1 LENQCQITL
10 ISTEHFS
17 AVIAP
22 VFPPVTLAAPPIN
35 ACRKENMKRAAV
47 ITTLMVLWLSVPVHA
62 QDGGPIIQNE
72 RVTVWD
78 TMNLLPPADNDFV
91 AVSLKG
97 TAVFGHKGDVPGE
110 AGARNMVIALKD
122 HPEAPIVNNSGY
134 PNAYPREGIVKLLE
148 NDRVIVWSFRWTP
161 GKPTVMHFHNTDVV
175 VVYQED
181 TPLESITPDGKRVL
195 NEYKFAD
202 TRFNRGNRVHSEL
215 LVGKSG
221 SAVITELK

>member
-1 LENQCQITL
+1 LRHIPVITML
-10 ISTEHFS
+10 IVLLLSFS
-17 AVIAP
+17 A
-22 VFPPVTLAAPPIN
+22 
-35 ACRKENMKRAAV
+35 R
-47 ITTLMVLWLSVPVHA
+47 A
-62 QDGGPIIQNE
+62 QDVKPIIDNE

-78 TMNLLPPADNDFV
+78 TTKLLPSADNDFV

-97 TAVFGHKGDVPGE
+97 IAVFGHKGDAPGE
-110 AGARNMVIALKD
+110 GGARNIVIALKD

-161 GKPTVMHFHNTDVV
+161 GKPTAMHFHNTDVV

-181 TPLESITPDGKRVL
+181 TPLESITPDGKRIL
-195 NEYKFAD
+195 NECKLGD

-215 LVGKSG
+215 LIGKSG
-221 SAVITELK
+221 SAVITEIK

>member
-1 LENQCQITL
+1 MGAWTSRIRHA
-10 ISTEHFS
+10 IKST
-17 AVIAP
+17 ALTI
-22 VFPPVTLAAPPIN
+22 FPLKRHRVDMRRVVVAAP
-35 ACRKENMKRAAV
+35 
-47 ITTLMVLWLSVPVHA
+47 LLVLILGASALA
-62 QDGGPIIQNE
+62 QDFKRIIDNE

-78 TMNLLPPADNDFV
+78 TPNVLPPAEHDFV

-97 TAVFGHKGDVPGE
+97 TAVFGHKGDVAGE
-110 AGARNMVIALKD
+110 AGARTIVVALKD
-122 HPEAPIVNNSGY
+122 HPAAPIVNNSGY

-148 NDRVIVWSFRWTP
+148 NDRVIVWSYRWTP

-181 TPLESITPDGKRVL
+181 TPLESITPDGKSVL

-202 TRFNRGNRVHSEL
+202 VRFNRGNRIHSEV
-215 LVGKSG
+215 LVGNSG

>member
-1 LENQCQITL
+1 MSR
-10 ISTEHFS
+10 IS
-17 AVIAP
+17 
-22 VFPPVTLAAPPIN
+22 
-35 ACRKENMKRAAV
+35 V
-47 ITTLMVLWLSVPVHA
+47 ITTMIVLLLGVSARA
-62 QDGGPIIQNE
+62 QAVKPIIDNE
-72 RVTVWD
+72 RVAVWD
-78 TMNLLPPADNDFV
+78 TMKTLPPAETDFV
-91 AVSLKG
+91 TVSLNG

-110 AGARNMVIALKD
+110 DGARSIVIALKT

-181 TPLESITPDGKRVL
+181 TPLDSITLDGKHVL

>member
-1 LENQCQITL
+1 MGAWTSRIRHA
-10 ISTEHFS
+10 IKST
-17 AVIAP
+17 ALTI
-22 VFPPVTLAAPPIN
+22 FPFKRRRVDMRRVVVAAP
-35 ACRKENMKRAAV
+35 
-47 ITTLMVLWLSVPVHA
+47 LLVLILGASALA
-62 QDGGPIIQNE
+62 QDFKPIIDNE

-78 TMNLLPPADNDFV
+78 TPNVLPPAEHDFV

-97 TAVFGHKGDVPGE
+97 TAVFGHRGDVAGE
-110 AGARNMVIALKD
+110 AGARTIVVALKD
-122 HPEAPIVNNSGY
+122 HPAAPIVNNSGY

-148 NDRVIVWSFRWTP
+148 NDRVIVWSYRWTP

-181 TPLESITPDGKRVL
+181 TPLESITPDGKSVL

-202 TRFNRGNRVHSEL
+202 VRFNRGNRIHSEV
-215 LVGKSG
+215 LVGNSG

>member
-1 LENQCQITL
+1 MNRI
-10 ISTEHFS
+10 
-17 AVIAP
+17 P
-22 VFPPVTLAAPPIN
+22 VV
-35 ACRKENMKRAAV
+35 
-47 ITTLMVLWLSVPVHA
+47 TTLVVLLLSVSARA
-62 QDGGPIIQNE
+62 QDVKPIIENE

-78 TMNLLPPADNDFV
+78 TMNILPPADNEFV

-110 AGARNMVIALKD
+110 GGARNIVIALKD
-122 HPEAPIVNNSGY
+122 HPEARIMNNSGY
-134 PNAYPREGIVKLLE
+134 PNAYPREGIKKLLE

-161 GKPTVMHFHNTDVV
+161 KKPTVMHFHNTDVV

-181 TPLESITPDGKRVL
+181 TSLESITPDGKHVL

-221 SAVITELK
+221 SAVITEIK

>member
-1 LENQCQITL
+1 MKRGFVAATL
-10 ISTEHFS
+10 I
-17 AVIAP
+17 I
-22 VFPPVTLAAPPIN
+22 L
-35 ACRKENMKRAAV
+35 
-47 ITTLMVLWLSVPVHA
+47 LLSVSARAEEVK
-62 QDGGPIIQNE
+62 PIIDNE
-72 RVTVWD
+72 RVGVWD
-78 TMNLLPPADNDFV
+78 TMNLRPPADNDFV

-110 AGARNMVIALKD
+110 AGARNIVIELKD

-148 NDRVIVWSFRWTP
+148 NDRVIVWSYRWTP

-181 TPLESITPDGKRVL
+181 TPLQSITPDGKRIL
-195 NEYKFAD
+195 NEYRFAE
-202 TRFNRGNRVHSEL
+202 TRFNKGNRVHSEV

-221 SAVITELK
+221 SAVITEIK

>member
-1 LENQCQITL
+1 MNRTPVLTTL
-10 ISTEHFS
+10 ILLLFGAS
-17 AVIAP
+17 V
-22 VFPPVTLAAPPIN
+22 
-35 ACRKENMKRAAV
+35 RAQEV
-47 ITTLMVLWLSVPVHA
+47 K
-62 QDGGPIIQNE
+62 PIIENE
-72 RVTVWD
+72 RVVVWD
-78 TMNLLPPADNDFV
+78 TMNTLPPAENDFV

-97 TAVFGHKGDVPGE
+97 TAAFGRKGEVPGE
-110 AGARNMVIALKD
+110 AGMRNILIALKE
-122 HPEAPIVNNSGY
+122 HPETPIVNNSGY

-148 NDRVIVWSFRWTP
+148 NDRVIVWSYRWTE

-181 TPLESITPDGKRVL
+181 TPLESITPDGKRIL

-221 SAVITELK
+221 SAIITEIR